1 MGQIVKIKSI
11 EHLTHDVLQVQLE
24 KPEGVA
30 YVTGQAADI
39 SINKPGW
46 EEELRAFTFTS
57 QPEDDYLEFIIK
69 TYPTHEGVT
78 NELLSLKAGDEM
90 IVGDV
95 FGDISYKGDGVFI
108 AGGAG
113 VTPFIAILDKLEKE
127 GKLGDNRLLFAN
139 KTKSDIIR
147 EQALTKQLGKN
158 FVNILSNEQ
167 VDGYEH
173 GFINTEL
180 INKYSADN
188 LKYYYLCGPDPMM
201 EAVEKQ
207 LESLGVAK
215 EYIVRE
221 AF

>member
-139 KTKSDIIR
+139 TTKSDSIR

>member
-139 KTKSDIIR
+139 TTKSDSIR

-173 GFINTEL
+173 GFINAEL
-180 INKYSADN
+180 IKKYSADN

>member
-173 GFINTEL
+173 GFINAEL
-180 INKYSADN
+180 IKKYSADN

>member
-1 MGQIVKIKSI
+1 LGQIVKIKSI

-173 GFINTEL
+173 GFINAEL
-180 INKYSADN
+180 IKKYSADN

>member
-1 MGQIVKIKSI
+1 LGQIVKIKSI

-139 KTKSDIIR
+139 TTKSDSIR